1 MQADKG
7 RSTAVRARLRAPAC
21 ERGRLRARARRE
33 RKLTRARAQVFIH
46 VPPAD
51 VQPLEETLA
60 AVRAA
65 IAVVCAEVEGLVSAC
80 GRYSPLHGPG
90 SPSAL
95 VTNLVHRERALRAQT
110 P

>member
-1 MQADKG
+1 MP
-7 RSTAVRARLRAPAC
+7 RATPL
-21 ERGRLRARARRE
+21 L
-33 RKLTRARAQVFIH
+33 LTLHVHARAQYYSSLLACRVQADRGHSTALFVH

>member
-1 MQADKG
+1 MSA
-7 RSTAVRARLRAPAC
+7 AALAC

-33 RKLTRARAQVFIH
+33 LTRARAQVFIH